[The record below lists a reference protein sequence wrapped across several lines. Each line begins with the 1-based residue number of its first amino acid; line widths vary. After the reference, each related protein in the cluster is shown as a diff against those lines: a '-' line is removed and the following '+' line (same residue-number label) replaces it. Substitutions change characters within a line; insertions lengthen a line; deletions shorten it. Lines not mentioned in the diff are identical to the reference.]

1 VLIYTS
7 SIVSAMCSVTIGTVK
22 WTS

>member
-1 VLIYTS
+1 VIIYTS